1 MIGTDSDSFI
11 FANLIET
18 DEKHSKHRIPHDCT
32 SCPRSSIENITKMN
46 SWIEPVQILQNRQ
59 KNNLPKN
66 HNPDDHKI
74 IFRKISNKIK
84 NLVFVQFS
92 NYAFFKNLNI
102 LPKIE
107 PVRFLKFRQKMFHR
121 KITNR
126 DDHKNIEQNLKPCFA
141 YEFRTW

>member
-1 MIGTDSDSFI
+1 MIDDDRDSFI
-11 FANLIET
+11 FANLIEN

-32 SCPRSSIENITKMN
+32 SCPRSSIENIAKMTCAGV
-46 SWIEPVQILQNRQ
+46 PVRISNFRP
-59 KNNLPKN
+59 KNILPKN

-102 LPKIE
+102 MPKIE

-141 YEFRTW
+141 YEFRT